1 MLAGRMVEPA
11 VHLELAAPEL
21 DVMGAV
27 RFPGPPRVLCSL
39 LPLLFAGG
47 NGVSLPL
54 PCPRLGRVVEHAFGP
69 VPAPAEFE
77 IVGAVGLPGTLRMDY
92 QLRLLS
98 GSGMP

>member
-1 MLAGRMVEPA
+1 MVEPA

-27 RFPGPPRVLCSL
+27 RFPGPPRVLCNL
-39 LPLLFAGG
+39 LPLLFAGA
-47 NGVSLPL
+47 PL